1 MTDIVTLNTDNYAS
15 MAKAMGI
22 AGEGGSKSK
31 KSNNLNR
38 LRIWH
43 SAIMGQEEVNGKMR
57 NVEAVD
63 GGAYRLEVVG
73 DGDSTFYYAKEIV
86 IRPYMQRFM
95 YRRYLANMNPK
106 PNEKKGEYHR
116 TIMADSLNIDLK
128 DDTGKFNC
136 GKPAGYIQDFKALP
150 PEMQDLIRQINRVR
164 VVFGVVEMIDPVDA
178 NGNDTKIKEV
188 PFIWEIDNKDAY
200 KIVGEQ
206 FAVFSKKERLPLQ
219 HKIEFSQTKENPLPN
234 GSFFYTPVAVPVDM
248 TKSFDIGA
256 EEQTLFSDF
265 MDWVKNFNDYIYK
278 QFDEKAYANQKVS
291 SDDEIETVEQF
302 IDVEL
307 DQGVA

>member
-22 AGEGGSKSK
+22 AGEGGSTSK

-43 SAIMGQEEVNGKMR
+43 SAIMGQEEINGKMK
-57 NVEAVD
+57 NVEVVD

-73 DGDSTFYYAKEIV
+73 EGDSTFYYSKEIV

-150 PEMQDLIRQINRVR
+150 PEMQDLIRQIKRVR

-200 KIVGEQ
+200 KIVGDQ

-219 HKIEFSQTKENPLPN
+219 HKIKFTQSKENPLPN
-234 GSFFYTPVAVPVDM
+234 GSFFYTPVSVPVDM

-307 DQGVA
+307 DQGVV

>member
-22 AGEGGSKSK
+22 AGEGGSTSK

-43 SAIMGQEEVNGKMR
+43 SAIMGQEEINGKMK
-57 NVEAVD
+57 NVEVVD

-73 DGDSTFYYAKEIV
+73 EGDSTFYYSKEIV

-116 TIMADSLNIDLK
+116 TIMADNLNIDLK

-150 PEMQDLIRQINRVR
+150 PEMQDLIRQIKRVR

-200 KIVGEQ
+200 KIVGDQ

-219 HKIEFSQTKENPLPN
+219 HKIKFTQSKENPLPN
-234 GSFFYTPVAVPVDM
+234 GSFFYTPVSVPVDM

>member
-22 AGEGGSKSK
+22 AGEGGSTSK

-43 SAIMGQEEVNGKMR
+43 SAIMGQEEINGKMK
-57 NVEAVD
+57 NVEVVD

-73 DGDSTFYYAKEIV
+73 EGDSTFYYSKEIV

-116 TIMADSLNIDLK
+116 TIMADNLNIDLK

-150 PEMQDLIRQINRVR
+150 PEMQDLIRQIKRVR

-200 KIVGEQ
+200 KIVGDQ
-206 FAVFSKKERLPLQ
+206 FTVFSKKERLPLQ
-219 HKIEFSQTKENPLPN
+219 HKIKFTQSKENPLPN

>member
-22 AGEGGSKSK
+22 AGEGGNAPK

-43 SAIMGQEEVNGKMR
+43 SAIMGQEEINGKMK
-57 NVEAVD
+57 NVEVVD

-73 DGDSTFYYAKEIV
+73 EGDSTFYYSKEIV

-95 YRRYLANMNPK
+95 YRRYVANMNPK

-150 PEMQDLIRQINRVR
+150 PEMQDLIRQIKRVR

-234 GSFFYTPVAVPVDM
+234 GSFFYTPVAVPVNM

>member
-22 AGEGGSKSK
+22 AGEGGNAPK

-43 SAIMGQEEVNGKMR
+43 SAIMGQEEINGKMK
-57 NVEAVD
+57 NVEVVD

-73 DGDSTFYYAKEIV
+73 EGDSTFYYSKEIV

-95 YRRYLANMNPK
+95 YRRYVANMNPK

-136 GKPAGYIQDFKALP
+136 GKPAGYVQDFKALP
-150 PEMQDLIRQINRVR
+150 PEMQDLIRQIKRVR

>member
-22 AGEGGSKSK
+22 AGEGGSTSK

-43 SAIMGQEEVNGKMR
+43 SAIMGQEEINGKMK
-57 NVEAVD
+57 NVEVVD

-73 DGDSTFYYAKEIV
+73 EGDSTFYYSKEIV

-150 PEMQDLIRQINRVR
+150 PEMQDLIRQIKRVR

-206 FAVFSKKERLPLQ
+206 FSVFSKKERLPLQ
-219 HKIEFSQTKENPLPN
+219 HKIKFTQSKENPLPN
-234 GSFFYTPVAVPVDM
+234 GSFFYTPVSVPVDV
-248 TKSFDIGA
+248 TKAFDIGA

-307 DQGVA
+307 DQGVV

>member
-22 AGEGGSKSK
+22 AGEGGNAPK

-43 SAIMGQEEVNGKMR
+43 SAIMGQEEINGKMK
-57 NVEAVD
+57 NVEVVD

-73 DGDSTFYYAKEIV
+73 EGDSTFYYSKEIV

-95 YRRYLANMNPK
+95 YRRYVANMNPK

-136 GKPAGYIQDFKALP
+136 GKPAGYVQDFKALP
-150 PEMQDLIRQINRVR
+150 PEMQDLIRQIKRVR

-234 GSFFYTPVAVPVDM
+234 GSFFYTPVAVPVNM

>member
-22 AGEGGSKSK
+22 AGEGGSTSK

-43 SAIMGQEEVNGKMR
+43 SAIMGQEEINGKMK
-57 NVEAVD
+57 NVEVVD

-73 DGDSTFYYAKEIV
+73 EGDSTFYYSKEIV

-150 PEMQDLIRQINRVR
+150 PEMQDLIRQIKRVR

-206 FAVFSKKERLPLQ
+206 FSVFSKKERLPLQ
-219 HKIEFSQTKENPLPN
+219 HKIKFTQSKENPLPN
-234 GSFFYTPVAVPVDM
+234 GSFFYTPVSVPVDM
-248 TKSFDIGA
+248 TKAFDIGA

-307 DQGVA
+307 DQGVV

>member
-1 MTDIVTLNTDNYAS
+1 
-15 MAKAMGI
+15 
-22 AGEGGSKSK
+22 
-31 KSNNLNR
+31 
-38 LRIWH
+38 
-43 SAIMGQEEVNGKMR
+43 
-57 NVEAVD
+57 
-63 GGAYRLEVVG
+63 
-73 DGDSTFYYAKEIV
+73 
-86 IRPYMQRFM
+86 
-95 YRRYLANMNPK
+95 
-106 PNEKKGEYHR
+106 
-116 TIMADSLNIDLK
+116 
-128 DDTGKFNC
+128 
-136 GKPAGYIQDFKALP
+136 
-150 PEMQDLIRQINRVR
+150 MQDLIRQIKRVR

-200 KIVGEQ
+200 KIVGDQ

-219 HKIEFSQTKENPLPN
+219 HKIKFTQSKENPLPN
-234 GSFFYTPVAVPVDM
+234 GSFFYTPVSVPVDM

>member
-22 AGEGGSKSK
+22 AGEGGSTSK

-43 SAIMGQEEVNGKMR
+43 SAIMGQEEINGKMK
-57 NVEAVD
+57 NVEVVD

-73 DGDSTFYYAKEIV
+73 EGDSTFYYSKEIV

-150 PEMQDLIRQINRVR
+150 PEMQDLIRQIKRVR

-200 KIVGEQ
+200 KIVGDQ

-219 HKIEFSQTKENPLPN
+219 HKIKFTQSKENPLPN
-234 GSFFYTPVAVPVDM
+234 GSFFYTPVSVPVDM

>member
-1 MTDIVTLNTDNYAS
+1 
-15 MAKAMGI
+15 
-22 AGEGGSKSK
+22 
-31 KSNNLNR
+31 
-38 LRIWH
+38 
-43 SAIMGQEEVNGKMR
+43 
-57 NVEAVD
+57 
-63 GGAYRLEVVG
+63 
-73 DGDSTFYYAKEIV
+73 
-86 IRPYMQRFM
+86 
-95 YRRYLANMNPK
+95 
-106 PNEKKGEYHR
+106 
-116 TIMADSLNIDLK
+116 MADSLNIDLK

-150 PEMQDLIRQINRVR
+150 PEMQDLIRQIKRVR

-178 NGNDTKIKEV
+178 NGNETKIEEV

-234 GSFFYTPVAVPVDM
+234 GSFFYTPVAVPVNM

>member
-22 AGEGGSKSK
+22 AGEGGNAPK

-73 DGDSTFYYAKEIV
+73 EGDSTFYYSKEIV

-95 YRRYLANMNPK
+95 YRRYVANMNPK

-136 GKPAGYIQDFKALP
+136 GKPAGYVQDFKALP
-150 PEMQDLIRQINRVR
+150 PEMQDLIRQIKRVR

-234 GSFFYTPVAVPVDM
+234 GSFFYTPVAVPVNM

>member
-22 AGEGGSKSK
+22 AGEGGNAPK

-43 SAIMGQEEVNGKMR
+43 SAIMGQEEINGKMK
-57 NVEAVD
+57 NVEVVD

-73 DGDSTFYYAKEIV
+73 EGDSTFYYSKEIV

-95 YRRYLANMNPK
+95 YRRYVANMNPK

-136 GKPAGYIQDFKALP
+136 GKPAGYVQDFKALP
-150 PEMQDLIRQINRVR
+150 PEMQDLIRQIKRVR

-219 HKIEFSQTKENPLPN
+219 HKIKFAQSKENPLPN
-234 GSFFYTPVAVPVDM
+234 GSYFYTPVAVPVDM

>member
-22 AGEGGSKSK
+22 AGEGGSTSK

-43 SAIMGQEEVNGKMR
+43 SAIMGQEEINGKMK
-57 NVEAVD
+57 NVEVVD

-73 DGDSTFYYAKEIV
+73 EGDSTFYYSKEIV

-150 PEMQDLIRQINRVR
+150 PEMQDLIRQIKRVR

-206 FAVFSKKERLPLQ
+206 FSVFSKKERLPLQ
-219 HKIEFSQTKENPLPN
+219 HKIKFTQSKENPLPN
-234 GSFFYTPVAVPVDM
+234 GSFFYTPVSVPVDM
-248 TKSFDIGA
+248 TKAFDIGA

>member
-22 AGEGGSKSK
+22 AGEGGNAPK

-73 DGDSTFYYAKEIV
+73 EGDSTFYYSKEIV

-95 YRRYLANMNPK
+95 YRRYVANMNPK

-136 GKPAGYIQDFKALP
+136 GKPAGYVQDFKALP
-150 PEMQDLIRQINRVR
+150 PEMQDLIRQIKRVR

-219 HKIEFSQTKENPLPN
+219 HKIKFAQSKENPLPN